1 MSEYSTDKIDSGL
14 IREYEGML
22 GRLRNTPIKMLEVGY
37 LRGGFLR
44 WFRDNFKQSEVF
56 GIDIKEPPELKDNQD
71 NRIKMFQIDQNDS
84 EGLVLF
90 ASKYGIFDVIIDD
103 GAHRDIETKNTFDCL
118 WRFLR
123 PGGWYIIEDWGAHYK
138 HSQYGEVGKIIS
150 DIMINKNK
158 LGIAQ
163 IKIECSSNFV
173 SMAWFKKNL

>member
-1 MSEYSTDKIDSGL
+1 MSEYSTDKFDSGL
-14 IREYEGML
+14 IREYESML
-22 GRLRNTPIKMLEVGY
+22 NRLRNTPIKMLEVGY

-56 GIDIKEPPELKDNQD
+56 GIDINAIPELKDNE
-71 NRIKMFQIDQNDS
+71 NGKIKMAQIDQNDS

-90 ASKYGIFDVIIDD
+90 AVKNGNFDIVIDD
-103 GAHRDIETKNTFDCL
+103 GSHRDVETKNTFDCL

-123 PGGWYIIEDWGAHYK
+123 PNGWYVIEDWGAHYK
-138 HSQYGEVGKIIS
+138 HSQYGEMGKLIA
-150 DIMINKNK
+150 DIMINKTK
-158 LGIAQ
+158 LGIAH